1 MLRLLGERRELEN
14 FTHRNEKLGID
25 ISFKVLFTMVDSG
38 LVNKASGNTD
48 QHKCRIGRKRMLNVR
63 NEGNHICSDV
73 HFSEELGISMLE
85 FGHSPCHF
93 NVHMGMWLLDVAN
106 RREFRAHGKRG
117 YADLLKVTEQVVHDE
132 LLEVLAIHVS
142 PASL

>member
-1 MLRLLGERRELEN
+1 MEN

-48 QHKCRIGRKRMLNVR
+48 QHKCRIGRQRMLNVR
-63 NEGNHICSDV
+63 NEGNDICTNNV
-73 HFSEELGISMLE
+73 HFSEELGMSMLE

-93 NVHMGMWLLDVAN
+93 NVHIGMWLLDVAN

-117 YADLLKVTEQVVHDE
+117 YADLLKVTERVVHDE
-132 LLEVLAIHVS
+132 LLEVLHIHVS
-142 PASL
+142 SKKKKGRKI